1 MLRTRALVLEIYG
14 AVCLIPGG
22 HRCVLEALE
31 NVKEISG
38 MRFRFEVVVQS
49 LWLSCQGMSPVEK
62 ELQVASMSFIN
73 AVTCG
78 GPGINAEFRMYRS
91 FLSH

>member
-1 MLRTRALVLEIYG
+1 
-14 AVCLIPGG
+14 
-22 HRCVLEALE
+22 
-31 NVKEISG
+31 
-38 MRFRFEVVVQS
+38 MRFRFEIVVQS

-78 GPGINAEFRMYRS
+78 GPGINAEFRMHIRYE
-91 FLSH
+91 FLVLGLTQLIDVITTMYLL